1 MQYGGPRPPGS
12 VTAASQRASASDPIT
27 WAAAAAASA
36 GIETR
41 AGPPGIMMIKDPDHG
56 TPAVTVTVPGRRP

>member
-27 WAAAAAASA
+27 LAAAAAAAGA
-36 GIETR
+36 GIDTR
-41 AGPPGIMMIKDPDHG
+41 AGPPGIMMIIMIMS
-56 TPAVTVTVPGRRP
+56 RRR